1 MKNRTNNS
9 NQKNLIDTSTTSIKE
24 FAKECKKHEIVSFI
38 PVTDSL
44 QLMNSLNNHKNLIGP
59 YIDMIDPNSDMYWQN
74 YHLEQYQNI
83 LKESKD
89 NKTSNYVKNQAYKTM
104 KCVLEDKFAIEYNAI
119 MGIYVNSIFCRI
131 NDSTNIPDEVK
142 EILTNHNVNSII
154 SPNPKQ
160 PYILYDII
168 NLVLNLNYTDIKT
181 VKDLDNLINLSA
193 ITLSS
198 YANKMVK
205 ISLFNIY
212 CSALA
217 CIDDNAIKFYNDNIL
232 NIIETE
238 TVKLFV
244 NSINLF
250 YAYITAKL
258 TTMKTDSDGN
268 FTSDYHG
275 YEIED
280 IVEF

>member
-9 NQKNLIDTSTTSIKE
+9 NQKNLIDTSTTSINE
-24 FAKECKKHEIVSFI
+24 FTKECKKHEIVSFI
-38 PVTDSL
+38 PITDSL

-59 YIDMIDPNSDMYWQN
+59 YIDMIDLDSVMYWQN
-74 YHLEQYQNI
+74 YQLDQSQYQNI
-83 LKESKD
+83 LEESKG
-89 NKTSNYVKNQAYKTM
+89 NKTSNYIKNQAYKTM

-119 MGIYVNSIFCRI
+119 ITIYLNSIFCGI

-154 SPNPKQ
+154 SLNKQ
-160 PYILYDII
+160 PYTLYNII
-168 NLVLNLNYTDIKT
+168 NLDLNYTDIKT

-212 CSALA
+212 CSTLA

-232 NIIETE
+232 NIIEIE

-244 NSINLF
+244 NSVNLF
-250 YAYITAKL
+250 YAYLTAKL
-258 TTMKTDSDGN
+258 TTMRTDSNGN
-268 FTSDYHG
+268 FISDYHG
-275 YEIED
+275 YEIEGT
-280 IVEF
+280 VEF